1 MNTLS
6 LSDVDL
12 DFYKLCNET
21 FVYGSQESK
30 NELLEEFIYSIP
42 ELESEVETLK
52 LEVDILHE
60 NSVKMKNLLSE
71 MIEQIENSN
80 SKLSKSLKFIIEKSG
95 YET

>member
-6 LSDVDL
+6 LSDIDL